1 MSVALAVVGN
11 STTWPEIA
19 SSAAS
24 SGGGEPGFIRR
35 TPRRTLEQVSAKQ
48 VGGVGSLHVRAR
60 MHDHI
65 PVAAGRWV
73 FRLHRALGIG
83 RARPVRDDLVERKQ
97 DAALLLAAAVVDVRH
112 VRRGRSQAGYL
123 QL

>member
-24 SGGGEPGFIRR
+24 SGGREPGFIRR
-35 TPRRTLEQVSAKQ
+35 TTRPTLEQVSAEQ
-48 VGGVGSLHVRAR
+48 VGGVGPLHVWAR
-60 MHDHI
+60 MHDHV

-73 FRLHRALGIG
+73 FRLHRALGVR
-83 RARPVRDDLVERKQ
+83 RARPVRDDLVEREQ
-97 DAALLLAAAVVDVRH
+97 DASLLL
-112 VRRGRSQAGYL
+112 
-123 QL
+123 